1 MNHDDDSWCALL
13 NKEDLDAINYAS
25 DLENFYEHSFGN
37 ELSYKIIC
45 ILLGDTQKTWRIF
58 QREPCNDVRAEFRFA
73 SSATLFSLF
82 TILEVF
88 HNGSVLQANNFK
100 ENRNRKFSDLVPMS
114 ANVAFVLNK
123 CNSTY
128 QSKREKFCL

>member
-1 MNHDDDSWCALL
+1 MNHNDDSWCALL

-45 ILLGDTQKTWRIF
+45 ILLGDITKNLEDFSKGT
-58 QREPCNDVRAEFRFA
+58 NDVRAEFRFA

-88 HNGSVLQANNFK
+88 HNGSVLRANNFK
-100 ENRNRKFSDLVPMS
+100 ENRNRKFSNLVPMS
-114 ANVAFVLNK
+114 ANVAVVLYK
-123 CNSTY
+123 
-128 QSKREKFCL
+128 